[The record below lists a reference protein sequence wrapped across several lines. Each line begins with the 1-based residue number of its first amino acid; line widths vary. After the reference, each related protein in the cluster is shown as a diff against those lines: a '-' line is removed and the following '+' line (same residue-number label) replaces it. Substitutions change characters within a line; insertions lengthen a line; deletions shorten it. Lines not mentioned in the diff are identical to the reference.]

1 MKYYRQRIIS
11 QLEKTSLPNPQ
22 SFDGEKPPA
31 AVLLGIIEKKEPHIL
46 LTKRSEN
53 LSSHA
58 GQVSFPGGHWEDG
71 DKNLI
76 STALREADEEVGLR
90 PEFVEVS
97 GVLPTHRSG
106 KGQPMVP
113 IVGFIGNGAQ
123 FEANPDEVADIFS
136 APLSFLMNFDNYQ
149 RRQHEWQGQM
159 WDYYETHWE
168 GFKIWGATANI
179 LRCFHDIVFKEDVL
193 NG

>member
-1 MKYYRQRIIS
+1 MS
-11 QLEKTSLPNPQ
+11 QLEKNPPPNPKN
-22 SFDGEKPPA
+22 FGDEKTAA
-31 AVLLGIIEKKEPHIL
+31 AVLVGIIEKNEPYVL
-46 LTKRSEN
+46 LTRRADN

-58 GQVSFPGGHWEDG
+58 GQVSFPGGHWEAS
-71 DKNLI
+71 DKNFI
-76 STALREADEEVGLR
+76 ATALREAHEEVGLK

-113 IVGFIGNGAQ
+113 IVGFVEPTAKL
-123 FEANPDEVADIFS
+123 EASPDEVADIFS
-136 APLSFLMNFDNYQ
+136 VPLSFLMDFENYQ
-149 RRQHEWQGQM
+149 RHQHEWQGQK

-168 GFKIWGATANI
+168 GFRIWGATANI
-179 LRCFHDIVFKEDVL
+179 LRCFYDTVFKDDVL